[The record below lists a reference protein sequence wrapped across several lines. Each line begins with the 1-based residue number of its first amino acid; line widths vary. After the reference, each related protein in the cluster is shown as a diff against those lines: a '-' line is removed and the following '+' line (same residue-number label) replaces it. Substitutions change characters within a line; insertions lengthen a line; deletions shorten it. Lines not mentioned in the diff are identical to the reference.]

1 MMFRANDRATGGV
14 MKRNDWI
21 LITVVLAV
29 SAIFLGIHFSR
40 PQQKDGMAE
49 VTIGKYLAPGLF
61 LKTVRLR
68 LGMETVW

>member
-1 MMFRANDRATGGV
+1 MLQSGKGYGMMFKANDRASGGV

-49 VTIGKYLAPGLF
+49 VTIDGECIWLLAYF
-61 LKTVRLR
+61 
-68 LGMETVW
+68 

>member
-49 VTIGKYLAPGLF
+49 VTIDGEVFGSWPISEDRTDRKSVG
-61 LKTVRLR
+61 
-68 LGMETVW
+68 